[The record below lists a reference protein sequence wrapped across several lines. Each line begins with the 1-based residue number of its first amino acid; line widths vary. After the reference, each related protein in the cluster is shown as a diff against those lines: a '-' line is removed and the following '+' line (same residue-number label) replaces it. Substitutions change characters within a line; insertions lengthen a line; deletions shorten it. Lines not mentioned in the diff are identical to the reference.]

1 MSSIP
6 SGKPEMGGGKSPF
19 SERLAGMF
27 REAGKEE
34 KRIVFLCLWVT
45 RFGKFIAPKRYHE
58 AGLGEVEAYLRW
70 LEAGGA
76 EGWKVSQAD
85 EAIGVLYT
93 KMYPVPWAGKWA
105 VPSALET
112 RSPIG
117 RPRVAKG
124 FLDARFKGRRD
135 DGPLPEM
142 ADGILDGMRVRL
154 REKHYSYRTEQ
165 TYLDWVRRF
174 LIFAGAGSEDGFGM
188 DDVKA
193 YLEFLAVD
201 RRVAAATQNQAFNS
215 LLFFFG
221 QVLGRPF
228 EHVDGVTRAEA
239 RRRLPVVLR
248 RDEVTRLI
256 AAIAED
262 YRLMTKL
269 LYGGGLRLME
279 CVRLRVKDVD
289 LERLTITVRG
299 GKGDKDRITTL
310 PVQAA
315 QELRAQL
322 ERGRVLFDSDR
333 ASGLAGVQLPDAL
346 ERKYPN
352 AGKEWGWFWIFPS
365 DRISQDPVS
374 GAIRRHH
381 VNEGNL
387 QRAVKMA
394 REAAG
399 IEQPVTPHTLRH
411 SFATHLLESGSDIR
425 TVQELLGHSDVST
438 TMIYTHVLNRPGMAV
453 RSPLDSM

>member
-1 MSSIP
+1 
-6 SGKPEMGGGKSPF
+6 MGGGKSPF

-27 REAGKEE
+27 REAGKDE
-34 KRIVFLCLWVT
+34 KRTVFLCLWVT

-58 AGLGEVEAYLRW
+58 AGVAEVEAYLRS

-76 EGWKVSQAD
+76 EGWKVTQAD

-93 KMYPVPWAGKWA
+93 KMYPVAWAGKWA
-105 VPSALET
+105 VPAVLET
-112 RSPIG
+112 RSPIQ

-135 DGPLPEM
+135 DGLLPEM
-142 ADGILDGMRVRL
+142 AVGILDGMRVRL

-174 LIFAGAGSEDGFGM
+174 LIFAGAESEDDLGM

-228 EHVDGVTRAEA
+228 EHVDGVTRAEE
-239 RRRLPVVLR
+239 RRRLPVVLK
-248 RDEVTRLI
+248 RDEVKRLI

-279 CVRLRVKDVD
+279 CLRLRVKDVD

-310 PVQAA
+310 PAQAVP
-315 QELRAQL
+315 ELRAQL
-322 ERGRVLFDSDR
+322 ERGRALFDSDR

-346 ERKYPN
+346 DRKYPN

-381 VNEGNL
+381 VNEANL

-394 REAAG
+394 RAVAG
-399 IEQPVTPHTLRH
+399 LEQPVTPHTLRH
-411 SFATHLLESGSDIR
+411 SFATHLLEGGSDIR

>member
-1 MSSIP
+1 
-6 SGKPEMGGGKSPF
+6 MGCRKSPF
-19 SERLAGMF
+19 LERLSGMF

-45 RFGKFIAPKRYHE
+45 RFGKLIAPKRYHE
-58 AGLGEVEAYLRW
+58 AGAVEVEAFLRS

-76 EGWKVSQAD
+76 EGWKVTQAD
-85 EAIGVLYT
+85 EALRVLYE
-93 KMYPVPWAGKWA
+93 KMYPMAWAGKWA
-105 VPSALET
+105 VPSVLET

-117 RPRVAKG
+117 RPPVAKG
-124 FLDARFKGRRD
+124 FLDARFQGRRD
-135 DGPLPEM
+135 VGPEPEM
-142 ADGILDGMRVRL
+142 AAGILDGMRVRL

-174 LIFAGAGSEDGFGM
+174 LIFAGAESGDDLGM

-201 RRVAAATQNQAFNS
+201 RRVSAATQNQAFNS

-228 EHVDGVTRAEA
+228 GHVDGVTRAEE
-239 RRRLPVVLR
+239 RRRLPVVLK
-248 RDEVTRLI
+248 RDEVRRLI
-256 AAIAED
+256 AVIAED
-262 YRLMTKL
+262 YRLMAKL

-279 CVRLRVKDVD
+279 CLRLRVKDVD

-310 PVQAA
+310 PVQAVP
-315 QELRAQL
+315 ELRAQL
-322 ERGRVLFDSDR
+322 ERGRALFDSDR

-346 ERKYPN
+346 ERKFPN

-381 VNEGNL
+381 MNEANL
-387 QRAVKMA
+387 QRAVKVA

-411 SFATHLLESGSDIR
+411 SFATHLLEDGSDIR
-425 TVQELLGHSDVST
+425 TVQELLGHADVST
-438 TMIYTHVLNRPGMAV
+438 TMIYTHVLNRPGMAT

>member
-1 MSSIP
+1 
-6 SGKPEMGGGKSPF
+6 MGGGKSPF
-19 SERLAGMF
+19 SERLAVMF
-27 REAGKEE
+27 REAGKDE

-58 AGLGEVEAYLRW
+58 AGSAEVEAFLRS

-76 EGWKVSQAD
+76 EGWKVTQAD
-85 EAIGVLYT
+85 EAIQVLYT

-105 VPSALET
+105 VPSVLET
-112 RSPIG
+112 RSPIQ
-117 RPRVAKG
+117 RLPVAQG

-135 DGPLPEM
+135 DGPVPGM
-142 ADGILDGMRVRL
+142 AAGILDGMRVRL

-174 LIFAGAGSEDGFGM
+174 LIFAGAESEDDLGM

-228 EHVDGVTRAEA
+228 EHVDGVTRAEE
-239 RRRLPVVLR
+239 RRRLPVVLK
-248 RDEVTRLI
+248 RDEVTRLF
-256 AAIAED
+256 AAITED

-279 CVRLRVKDVD
+279 CLRLRVKDVD
-289 LERLTITVRG
+289 LERLTITVRA

-310 PVQAA
+310 PVQAV

-322 ERGRVLFDSDR
+322 ERGRTLFDSDR
-333 ASGLAGVQLPDAL
+333 ASGLAGVALPDAL

-374 GAIRRHH
+374 GGIRRHH
-381 VNEGNL
+381 VNEANL
-387 QRAVKMA
+387 QRAVKVA
-394 REAAG
+394 RAAAG

-411 SFATHLLESGSDIR
+411 SFATHLLEGGSDIR

-438 TMIYTHVLNRPGMAV
+438 TMIYTHVLNRPGVAV
-453 RSPLDSM
+453 RSPLDSMGIA